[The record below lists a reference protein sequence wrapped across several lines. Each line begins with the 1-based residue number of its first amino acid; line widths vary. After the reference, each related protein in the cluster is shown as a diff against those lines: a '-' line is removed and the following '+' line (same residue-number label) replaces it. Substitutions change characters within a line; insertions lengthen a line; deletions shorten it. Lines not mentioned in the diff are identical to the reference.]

1 MFAPKRVMSN
11 LAAMKTWSVAIEIR
25 IINLAGY
32 QIYFRTKA
40 VVYTPPERSAPHAVK
55 ALLFWADWSTQ
66 KFSSA
71 GRDVL

>member
-1 MFAPKRVMSN
+1 MSN

-40 VVYTPPERSAPHAVK
+40 VVFYTAERSEP
-55 ALLFWADWSTQ
+55 
-66 KFSSA
+66 
-71 GRDVL
+71 G